1 MKSSNEIKK
10 EPGENTR
17 KVNVGKKSIEVKKK
31 PDENKTQKPIS
42 ATKTEKESKKSIS
55 RWDTDGGTDLCE

>member
-17 KVNVGKKSIEVKKK
+17 KVNIGKKSAEVKKE
-31 PDENKTQKPIS
+31 PDENKTQKPFS
-42 ATKTEKESKKSIS
+42 ATKAEKESKKSIS
-55 RWDTDGGTDLCE
+55 RWDTDGGVDLCE

>member
-17 KVNVGKKSIEVKKK
+17 KVNIGKKSAEVKKE
-31 PDENKTQKPIS
+31 PDENKNQKPIS
-42 ATKTEKESKKSIS
+42 VTKAEKELKKSIS
-55 RWDTDGGTDLCE
+55 RWDSDGGVDLCE